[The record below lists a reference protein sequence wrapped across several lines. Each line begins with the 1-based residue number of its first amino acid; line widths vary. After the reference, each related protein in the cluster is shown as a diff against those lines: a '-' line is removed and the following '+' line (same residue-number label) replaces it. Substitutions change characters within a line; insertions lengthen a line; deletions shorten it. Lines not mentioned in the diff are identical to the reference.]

1 MRRSRGTVTR
11 NLAIAGS
18 AASIATV
25 TVFGGGVASAQE
37 GPIVG
42 AGAAG
47 AVKDSY
53 LVVLKDGTSVEATA
67 RNVAGRHGGSVERTF
82 SKALR
87 GFTGT
92 MSETQAKRTAA
103 DPAVSFVE
111 QNRVLHVLADQQDP
125 PSWGLDRVDQRELPL
140 DEDYSYRTTAAD
152 VHAYVIDTGINL
164 THSEF
169 GGRAVSG
176 YDFVDNDSDATDCY
190 GHGTHVAGTIGG
202 ETYGVAKEVS
212 LTAVR
217 VLDCT
222 GSGTT
227 DQVVAGIDWVTENA
241 EAPAVANMSLGG
253 PVSDVVDEAVERSI
267 AAGVTYGIAGGNS
280 YGASACDASPA
291 RVPDAITVG
300 ATTDTDARSAFS
312 NTGTCLD
319 LFAPGTAIT
328 SAWIGG
334 DTATNTIS
342 GTSMAAP
349 HVVGTAALYL
359 ADHPSATPEEVR
371 DALVDTG
378 TKDEITDAGTGSPNV
393 LVYSGPDDTGDPD

>member
-1 MRRSRGTVTR
+1 MRKSRGTVTR
-11 NLAIAGS
+11 SLTILGS

-25 TVFGGGVASAQE
+25 TVFGSGVAAAQE
-37 GPIVG
+37 GAIVG
-42 AGAAG
+42 AGGAG

-53 LVVLKDGTSVEATA
+53 LVVLKDGASVEATA
-67 RNVAGRHGGSVERTF
+67 KNVTGRHGGSVERTF

-111 QNRVLHVLADQQDP
+111 QNRVVHVMTDQPDP

-140 DEDYSYRTTAAD
+140 DADYSYSTTAAD

-169 GGRAVSG
+169 DGRAVSG

-202 ETYGVAKEVS
+202 TTFGVAKEVS

-222 GSGTT
+222 GSGTL

-241 EAPAVANMSLGG
+241 ELPAVANMSLGG
-253 PVSDVVDEAVERSI
+253 PVSTVVDEAVQRSI

-280 YGASACDASPA
+280 YGGSACDASPA
-291 RVPDAITVG
+291 RVPEAITVG
-300 ATTDTDARSAFS
+300 STTDTDARSAFS
-312 NTGTCLD
+312 NTGSCLD
-319 LFAPGTAIT
+319 LFAPGSDIT
-328 SAWIGG
+328 SAWIGS

-342 GTSMAAP
+342 GTSMATP
-349 HVVGTAALYL
+349 HVVGAAALYL

-371 DALVDTG
+371 DALVDAG
-378 TKDEITDAGTGSPNV
+378 TKDEITDAGTESPNV
-393 LVYSGPDDTGDPD
+393 LVYSGTDGTGDPD